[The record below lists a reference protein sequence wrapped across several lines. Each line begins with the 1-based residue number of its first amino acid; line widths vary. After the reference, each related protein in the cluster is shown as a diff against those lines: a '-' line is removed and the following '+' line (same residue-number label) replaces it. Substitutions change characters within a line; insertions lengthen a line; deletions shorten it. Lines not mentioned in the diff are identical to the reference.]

1 MISIAPL
8 AVDTRDEEIIAPS
21 FLFERGE
28 LSVRNNFRQLIT
40 ACFGLLFLACPL
52 LAHHSVLAT
61 YDTNKVVYITGVL
74 AKVEWTNPHM
84 FVYVDV
90 KDSDG
95 KSTRWAFEG
104 ASPNLVTRTGVHR
117 EDFVSNISKVVTV
130 RACPAKDGS
139 PRGSAETIKVPDGR
153 ELPFGGKRFTGDQ
166 P

>member
-1 MISIAPL
+1 MKH
-8 AVDTRDEEIIAPS
+8 TMH
-21 FLFERGE
+21 RG
-28 LSVRNNFRQLIT
+28 IT
-40 ACFGLLFLACPL
+40 GFVGLLLLAIPA

-61 YDTNKVVYITGVL
+61 YDTNKVVYISGVL

-90 KDSDG
+90 KDNDG
-95 KSTRWAFEG
+95 KVTRWAFEG
-104 ASPNLVTRTGVHR
+104 ASPNLVERTGTHR
-117 EDFVSNISKVVTV
+117 TDFVSNTGKMVTV

-139 PRGSAETIKVPDGR
+139 PRGSAETIKMPDGR